1 MTIQLLSPNEL
12 ENLRTV
18 IEKNGWK
25 IEGKTENYFRYS
37 IKNDKLL
44 IFTLKIPIQLPVRL
58 NIPLEMVT
66 FRVSI
71 AFKFW
76 NLNSAVNKNILI
88 FMKLLRDLAL
98 QVKLE
103 QHFPIEGKETQLV
116 ELLNIILPEPIDNE
130 NENTWINRI
139 RISLMN
145 KPDSIEQFTEQEI
158 ASIIDTL
165 SKTGL
170 EATFKLPWELKD
182 GVPRLRTSETLFFSN
197 DEKFDEF
204 FILEK
209 GFFSYFKDL
218 EYNKFYIR
226 TSIDCYTPY
235 LLKNLFQD
243 IEVNPEQT
251 LENWIKFARLLLN
264 SILKIINLNK
274 TNQQDYVQINPER
287 ELNSSEFELNE
298 NSFPFTALH
307 YESSIAKG
315 ELYQIHHDLL
325 NTPPNSFKVLEVVNT
340 YTEAEELINSYRFEE
355 AAQLL
360 NESLKVFNKHKQK
373 KIVVSILLKLRKI
386 AKNLNQP
393 EIALNYLNT
402 ALGVA
407 KSGNVPIDFIIKV
420 HYKLGKHYF
429 KIAEFTKA
437 GDHFETIINFLEKE
451 EVKINKK
458 EYLGMAYLY
467 RGLINLNNSQLS
479 QSKNDFK
486 EALKYSKETP
496 KVKLKYHL
504 LRAIDYKNKGNL
516 SQAQKLLRAGI
527 ETVGLDYTDKKYEY
541 ILIHIVLELAEFY
554 IHHRVDSKKALYLLK
569 IIETRVNQNIKQ
581 IHGIKKAIRWNL
593 LMCDYQDVLEKNSEK
608 STYYYK
614 QSQILINQLK
624 KIGVIQ

>member
-1 MTIQLLSPNEL
+1 MTIQLFSPNEL
-12 ENLRTV
+12 ENLRNV

-37 IKNDKLL
+37 VKNDKLL
-44 IFTLKIPIQLPVRL
+44 LFTLKIPVELPIRL
-58 NIPLEMVT
+58 NIPLEMLT
-66 FRVSI
+66 FRLCI

-76 NLNSAVNKNILI
+76 NLNSTVNRNILI
-88 FMKLLRDLAL
+88 FMKMLRDLAL

-103 QHFPIEGKETQLV
+103 QTFPIEGKETQLV
-116 ELLNIILPEPIDNE
+116 ELLNQILPEPIDNE

-145 KPDSIEQFTEQEI
+145 KRDSIKQFKESEI
-158 ASIIDTL
+158 TSTVDILNKA
-165 SKTGL
+165 GL
-170 EATFKLPWELKD
+170 KPTFNLPWELKE
-182 GVPRLRTSETLFFSN
+182 GVPRVRTSETLLFSN
-197 DEKFDEF
+197 DEEFDEF

-209 GFFSYFKDL
+209 GFYSYFKDL
-218 EYNKFYIR
+218 EYNKFYLR
-226 TSIDCYTPY
+226 TSFDCYTPY
-235 LLKNLFQD
+235 ILKNLFLDTDFIQERY
-243 IEVNPEQT
+243 I
-251 LENWIKFARLLLN
+251 ENWIKFSRMLLN
-264 SILKIINLNK
+264 SLLKIINLNK
-274 TNQQDYVQINPER
+274 INQQDYLQINPER

-298 NSFPFTALH
+298 NNFPFTALH
-307 YESSIAKG
+307 YESIMAKG
-315 ELYQIHHDLL
+315 ELYHIHHDLL
-325 NTPPNSFKVLEVVNT
+325 NSPPKSFKVLEFMNT
-340 YTEAEELINSYRFEE
+340 YTEAEELIKTYRFEE

-360 NESLKVFNKHKQK
+360 NNSLKVFNKHKQK

-386 AKNLNQP
+386 AKILNQP
-393 EIALNYLNT
+393 DIALNYLNT

-407 KSGNVPIDFIIKV
+407 KSGDVPIDFIIKV

-429 KIAEFTKA
+429 KMTEYSKAEE
-437 GDHFETIINFLEKE
+437 HFDTIINFLEKE
-451 EVKINKK
+451 HVKINKE
-458 EYLGMAYLY
+458 EYLGMAYLH
-467 RGLINLNNSQLS
+467 RGLIQLNNSEIS
-479 QSKNDFK
+479 QSKYDFK
-486 EALKYSKETP
+486 EALKYSKDSP

-527 ETVGLDYTDKKYEY
+527 ESVGLDYDDKKYEY
-541 ILIHIVLELAEFY
+541 VLISIVLELIEFY

-569 IIETRVNQNIKQ
+569 TIETRVSQNIKN

-593 LMCDYQDVLEKNSEK
+593 LMCDYQDILEKNSEK

>member
-12 ENLRTV
+12 ENLRAV

-25 IEGKTENYFRYS
+25 IEGITENYFRYS
-37 IKNDKLL
+37 IKSNKLL
-44 IFTLKIPIQLPVRL
+44 IFTLKIPIQLPIRL
-58 NIPLEMVT
+58 NIPLEMLT

-76 NLNSAVNKNILI
+76 NLNSAVNRNILI
-88 FMKLLRDLAL
+88 FMKMLRDLAL

-103 QHFPIEGKETQLV
+103 QSFPIEGKETQLV
-116 ELLNIILPEPIDNE
+116 ELLNLIFPEPIDNE
-130 NENTWINRI
+130 QENTWINRI

-145 KPDSIEQFTEQEI
+145 KRDSIEKFTESEI
-158 ASIIDTL
+158 RSIIDTL
-165 SKTGL
+165 NKIGL
-170 EATFKLPWELKD
+170 EATFKLPWELRE

-197 DEKFDEF
+197 DEAFDEF

-218 EYNKFYIR
+218 EYNKFYLR
-226 TSIDCYTPY
+226 TSFDCYTPY
-235 LLKNLFQD
+235 ISKDLFQD
-243 IEVNPEQT
+243 IEFKPEIY
-251 LENWIKFARLLLN
+251 LENWIKFSRIMLN
-264 SILKIINLNK
+264 TLLKIINLNK
-274 TNQQDYVQINPER
+274 GNQQDYIQINPER
-287 ELNSSEFELNE
+287 ELVSSEFELNQ
-298 NSFPFTALH
+298 NNFPFTALH

-315 ELYQIHHDLL
+315 ELYHMHHDLL
-325 NTPPNSFKVLEVVNT
+325 NTPPRSFKVLEFMNT
-340 YTEAEELINSYRFEE
+340 YTEAEDLIKSYRFDE

-360 NESLKVFNKHKQK
+360 NSSLKVFNKHKQK

-393 EIALNYLNT
+393 EIALNYLNS

-407 KSGNVPIDFIIKV
+407 KSGDVPIEFIIKV
-420 HYKLGKHYF
+420 HYKLGKHNF
-429 KIAEFTKA
+429 KA
-437 GDHFETIINFLEKE
+437 GEYPKAKEHFETIINFLEKE
-451 EVKINKK
+451 QVKINKE

-467 RGLINLNNSQLS
+467 RGLIELQTSQIS

-486 EALKYSKETP
+486 EALKYSKDSP

-504 LRAIDYKNKGNL
+504 LRAIDFKNKENL
-516 SQAQKLLRAGI
+516 SQTQKLLRAGI
-527 ETVGLDYTDKKYEY
+527 DAVGLDYTDKKYEY
-541 ILIHIVLELAEFY
+541 ILINIVLELAEFY
-554 IHHRVDSKKALYLLK
+554 IHHHVDSKKASYLLK
-569 IIETRVNQNIKQ
+569 VIETRVSQNIKQ

-593 LMCDYQDVLEKNSEK
+593 LMCDYQDILEKNSEK

>member
-12 ENLRTV
+12 KSLRAI
-18 IEKNGWK
+18 IERNGWK

-44 IFTLKIPIQLPVRL
+44 IFALKIPIQLPVRL
-58 NIPLEMVT
+58 NIPLEILT

-98 QVKLE
+98 QVKLD
-103 QHFPIEGKETQLV
+103 QTFPVEGKETQLV
-116 ELLNIILPEPIDNE
+116 DLLNLILPEPIENE
-130 NENTWINRI
+130 NETSWVNRI

-145 KPDSIEQFTEQEI
+145 KRDSIEQFTEEEI
-158 ASIIDTL
+158 TSIIDVL
-165 SKTGL
+165 NKTGL
-170 EATFKLPWELKD
+170 EATFKLPWELKE
-182 GVPRLRTSETLFFSN
+182 GVPRLRTSETLLFSN
-197 DEKFDEF
+197 DEEFDEF

-209 GFFSYFKDL
+209 GYFSYFKDL

-226 TSIDCYTPY
+226 TSFDCYTPY
-235 LLKNLFQD
+235 LVKNLFQD
-243 IEVNPEQT
+243 FEYRPIAH
-251 LENWIKFARLLLN
+251 LESWIKFSRILLN
-264 SILKIINLNK
+264 SLLKIVNLNK
-274 TNQQDYVQINPER
+274 INQQDYIQINPER
-287 ELNSSEFELNE
+287 ELNSDDFELNE
-298 NSFPFTALH
+298 NNFPFTALH

-325 NTPPNSFKVLEVVNT
+325 NDPPRSFKVLEFMNT
-340 YTEAEELINSYRFEE
+340 YTEAEELIKSYRFEE

-360 NESLKVFNKHKQK
+360 NNSLKVFNKHKQK

-386 AKNLNQP
+386 AKNLNQT
-393 EIALNYLNT
+393 EMALNYLNT

-407 KSGNVPIDFIIKV
+407 KSGDVPIEFIIKV

-429 KIAEFTKA
+429 KIAAFPQAEE
-437 GDHFETIINFLEKE
+437 HFETIINFLEKE
-451 EVKINKK
+451 EVKINKE

-467 RGLINLNNSQLS
+467 RGLINLQNSQIS

-486 EALKYSKETP
+486 EVLNYSKDSP

-516 SQAQKLLRAGI
+516 SQAQKLLRSGI
-527 ETVGLDYTDKKYEY
+527 DTVGLDYTDKNYEY

-554 IHHRVDSKKALYLLK
+554 IHHHVDSKKALYLLK
-569 IIETRVNQNIKQ
+569 VIETRVNQNIKQ

-593 LMCDYQDVLEKNSEK
+593 LMCDYQDILEKNSEK

-614 QSQILINQLK
+614 QSQILISQLK

>member
-1 MTIQLLSPNEL
+1 MTIQLFSPNEL
-12 ENLRTV
+12 ENLRNV

-37 IKNDKLL
+37 VKNDKLL
-44 IFTLKIPIQLPVRL
+44 LFTLKIPVELPIRL
-58 NIPLEMVT
+58 NIPLEMLT
-66 FRVSI
+66 FRLCI

-76 NLNSAVNKNILI
+76 NLNSTVNRNILI
-88 FMKLLRDLAL
+88 FMKMLRDLAL

-103 QHFPIEGKETQLV
+103 QTFPVEGKETHLV
-116 ELLNIILPEPIDNE
+116 ELLNQILPEPIDNE

-145 KPDSIEQFTEQEI
+145 KRDTIKKFKESEI
-158 ASIIDTL
+158 TSTVDIL
-165 SKTGL
+165 NKTGL
-170 EATFKLPWELKD
+170 KPTFKLPWELKE
-182 GVPRLRTSETLFFSN
+182 GVPRVRTSETLLFSN
-197 DEKFDEF
+197 DEEFDEF

-218 EYNKFYIR
+218 EYNKFYLR
-226 TSIDCYTPY
+226 TSFDCYTPY
-235 LLKNLFQD
+235 ILKNLFLDTDFIQERY
-243 IEVNPEQT
+243 I
-251 LENWIKFARLLLN
+251 ENWIKFSRMLLN
-264 SILKIINLNK
+264 SLLKIINLNK
-274 TNQQDYVQINPER
+274 INQQDYLQINPER

-298 NSFPFTALH
+298 NNFPFTALH
-307 YESSIAKG
+307 YESIMAKG
-315 ELYQIHHDLL
+315 ELYHIHHDLL
-325 NTPPNSFKVLEVVNT
+325 NSPPKSFKVLEFMNT
-340 YTEAEELINSYRFEE
+340 YTEAEELIKTYRFEE

-360 NESLKVFNKHKQK
+360 NNSLKVFNKHKQK
-373 KIVVSILLKLRKI
+373 KIVVSILLKLRKM
-386 AKNLNQP
+386 AKILNQP
-393 EIALNYLNT
+393 DIALNYLNT

-407 KSGNVPIDFIIKV
+407 KSGDVPIDFIIKV

-429 KIAEFTKA
+429 KMTEYSKAEE
-437 GDHFETIINFLEKE
+437 HFDTIINFLEKE
-451 EVKINKK
+451 HVKINKD
-458 EYLGMAYLY
+458 EYLGMAYLH
-467 RGLINLNNSQLS
+467 RGLIQLNNSEIS
-479 QSKNDFK
+479 QSKYDFK
-486 EALKYSKETP
+486 EALKYSKDSP

-527 ETVGLDYTDKKYEY
+527 ESVGLDYDDKKYEY
-541 ILIHIVLELAEFY
+541 VLISIVLELIEFY

-569 IIETRVNQNIKQ
+569 TIETRVSQNIKN

-593 LMCDYQDVLEKNSEK
+593 LMCDYQDILEKNSEK

>member
-1 MTIQLLSPNEL
+1 MTIQLFSPNEL
-12 ENLRTV
+12 ENLRAV

-37 IKNDKLL
+37 VKNDKLL
-44 IFTLKIPIQLPVRL
+44 LFTLKIPIQLPVRL
-58 NIPLEMVT
+58 NIPLEMLT
-66 FRVSI
+66 FRLSI

-76 NLNSAVNKNILI
+76 NLNPAVNRNILV

-103 QHFPIEGKETQLV
+103 QLFPIEGKESQLV
-116 ELLNIILPEPIDNE
+116 DLLNLILPEPIDNE
-130 NENTWINRI
+130 YESTWVNRI

-145 KPDSIEQFTEQEI
+145 KRDSIEQFNESEVI
-158 ASIIDTL
+158 SFIDTL
-165 SKTGL
+165 NKTGL
-170 EATFKLPWELKD
+170 KSTFKLPWELKE
-182 GVPRLRTSETLFFSN
+182 GVPRLRTTETLFFSN
-197 DEKFDEF
+197 DEEFDEF

-218 EYNKFYIR
+218 EYKKLYLRSSF
-226 TSIDCYTPY
+226 DCYTPY

-243 IEVNPEQT
+243 INFDIDKC
-251 LENWIKFARLLLN
+251 LENWIKFSRMLLN
-264 SILKIINLNK
+264 SLLKIINLNK
-274 TNQQDYVQINPER
+274 INLPDYIQINPER
-287 ELNSSEFELNE
+287 EFESNDFELSE
-298 NSFPFTALH
+298 NNFPFTALH

-315 ELYQIHHDLL
+315 ELFHIHNDLL
-325 NTPPNSFKVLEVVNT
+325 NTPPRSFKVLEFMKT
-340 YTEAEELINSYRFEE
+340 YTEAEELITNYRFEE

-360 NESLKVFNKHKQK
+360 NNSLKVFNKHKQK

-393 EIALNYLNT
+393 DIALNYLNT

-407 KSGNVPIDFIIKV
+407 KSGDVPIEFIIIV
-420 HYKLGKHYF
+420 HYKMGKHYF
-429 KIAEFTKA
+429 KTDEFNEAEQ
-437 GDHFETIINFLEKE
+437 HFDTIINFLEKE
-451 EVKINKK
+451 QVKINRE

-467 RGLINLNNSQLS
+467 RGLINLHKSQIS

-486 EALKYSKETP
+486 EALQYGKDSP

-504 LRAIDYKNKGNL
+504 LRAIDYKNNDNL
-516 SQAQKLLRAGI
+516 SQAQKLLRTGI
-527 ETVGLDYTDKKYEY
+527 EAVGLDYTDKKYEY
-541 ILIHIVLELAEFY
+541 ILINIVLELIEFY
-554 IHHRVDSKKALYLLK
+554 IHHRVDSRKALYLLK
-569 IIETRVNQNIKQ
+569 AIETRIGQNIKQ

-593 LMCDYQDVLEKNSEK
+593 LMCDYQDILEKNSER

>member
-12 ENLRTV
+12 ENLRAV

-25 IEGKTENYFRYS
+25 IEGITENYFRYS
-37 IKNDKLL
+37 IKSNKLL
-44 IFTLKIPIQLPVRL
+44 IFTLKIPIQLPIRL
-58 NIPLEMVT
+58 NIPLEMLT

-76 NLNSAVNKNILI
+76 NLNSAVNRNILI
-88 FMKLLRDLAL
+88 FMKMLRDLAL

-103 QHFPIEGKETQLV
+103 QSFSIEGKETQLV
-116 ELLNIILPEPIDNE
+116 ELLNLILPEPIDNE
-130 NENTWINRI
+130 QENTWINRI

-145 KPDSIEQFTEQEI
+145 KRDSIEKFTESEI
-158 ASIIDTL
+158 RSIIDTL
-165 SKTGL
+165 NKIGL
-170 EATFKLPWELKD
+170 EATFKLPWELRE

-197 DEKFDEF
+197 DEAFDEF

-218 EYNKFYIR
+218 EYNKFYLR
-226 TSIDCYTPY
+226 TSFDCYTPY
-235 LLKNLFQD
+235 ISKDLFQD
-243 IEVNPEQT
+243 IEFKPEIY
-251 LENWIKFARLLLN
+251 LENWIKFSRIMLN
-264 SILKIINLNK
+264 TLLKIINLNK
-274 TNQQDYVQINPER
+274 GNQQDYIQINPER
-287 ELNSSEFELNE
+287 ELVSSEFELNQ
-298 NSFPFTALH
+298 NNFPFTALH

-315 ELYQIHHDLL
+315 ELYHMHHDLL
-325 NTPPNSFKVLEVVNT
+325 NTPPRSFKVLEFMNT
-340 YTEAEELINSYRFEE
+340 YTEAEDLIKSYRFDE

-360 NESLKVFNKHKQK
+360 NSSLKVFNKHKQK

-393 EIALNYLNT
+393 EIALNYLNS

-407 KSGNVPIDFIIKV
+407 KSGDVPIEFIIKV
-420 HYKLGKHYF
+420 HYKLGKHNF
-429 KIAEFTKA
+429 KA
-437 GDHFETIINFLEKE
+437 GEYPKAKEHFETIINFLEKE
-451 EVKINKK
+451 QVKINKE

-467 RGLINLNNSQLS
+467 RGLIELQTSQIS

-486 EALKYSKETP
+486 EALKYSKDSP

-504 LRAIDYKNKGNL
+504 LRAIDFKNKENL
-516 SQAQKLLRAGI
+516 SQTQKLLRAGI
-527 ETVGLDYTDKKYEY
+527 DAVGLDYTDKKYEY
-541 ILIHIVLELAEFY
+541 ILINIVLELAEFY
-554 IHHRVDSKKALYLLK
+554 IHHHVDSKKASYLLK
-569 IIETRVNQNIKQ
+569 VIETRVSQNIKQ

-593 LMCDYQDVLEKNSEK
+593 LMCDYQDILEKNSEK